1 MPRMKPPEEWH
12 PEHAPKWNPQ
22 TKFEEGLV
30 QVYTGDGKGKS
41 TACFGLALRALGRGL
56 RVKIV
61 QFLKGDTRYGEIIA
75 IKKLAN
81 VDVVQFG
88 SPEFVNPLHPR
99 EEDRQMA
106 RDAYENARQALI
118 SGGFDLVIMDEVNV
132 AAKLGLIS
140 VDDVLAL
147 IKDKPKNVELVLSG
161 RDADP
166 RVIEAADLVTQMT
179 LIKHPYQKGI
189 SARFGIE
196 Y

>member
-1 MPRMKPPEEWH
+1 MAKMKPPEKWH
-12 PEHAPKWNPQ
+12 PKHSPRWQPKER
-22 TKFEEGLV
+22 FEEGLV

-41 TACFGLALRALGRGL
+41 TAAFGLALRAMGRGL
-56 RVKIV
+56 KVKIV

-75 IKKLAN
+75 LKEFPAI
-81 VDVVQFG
+81 DVVQFG

-106 RDAYENARQALI
+106 REALEHGRQALL
-118 SGGFDLVIMDEVNV
+118 SGRYDLVIMDEVHV

-140 VDDVLAL
+140 VEDILAL
-147 IKDKPKNVELVLSG
+147 MREKPKKVELVLTG

-189 SARFGIE
+189 TARYGIE

>member
-1 MPRMKPPEEWH
+1 MKPPEEWNS
-12 PEHAPKWNPQ
+12 ERAPKWKPPQ
-22 TKFEEGLV
+22 TRFEQGLV

-41 TACFGLALRALGRGL
+41 TAAFGLALRATGRGL
-56 RVKIV
+56 KVKIV
-61 QFLKGDTRYGEIIA
+61 QLLKGDTSYGEIIA
-75 IKKLAN
+75 IRSFPT
-81 VDVVQFG
+81 VDIVQFG

-106 RDAYENARQALI
+106 RDAYDHARQALL
-118 SGGFDLVIMDEVNV
+118 SGQFDVVIIDEINV

-140 VDDVLAL
+140 VDDILNL
-147 IKDKPKNVELVLSG
+147 IKEKPKQVELVLTG

-179 LIKHPYQKGI
+179 LIKHPYEKGI

>member
-12 PEHAPKWNPQ
+12 PEHAPQWNPQ
-22 TKFEEGLV
+22 TRFEEGLV

-41 TACFGLALRALGRGL
+41 TAAFGLALRAMGRGL
-56 RVKIV
+56 KVKVV

-75 IKKLAN
+75 LKQFPAI
-81 VDVVQFG
+81 DVVQFG

-106 RDAYENARQALI
+106 RDALAHAREALLSEKYDI
-118 SGGFDLVIMDEVNV
+118 VIIDEIHV

-140 VDDVLAL
+140 VDDILGL
-147 IKDKPKNVELVLSG
+147 IKDRPKRIELVLTG

-179 LIKHPYQKGI
+179 LIKHPYEKGI
-189 SARFGIE
+189 SARYGIE

>member
-1 MPRMKPPEEWH
+1 MPKMKPPEEWH
-12 PEHAPKWNPQ
+12 PQHPPQWNPQ
-22 TKFEEGLV
+22 VRFEEGLV

-41 TACFGLALRALGRGL
+41 TAAFGLALRAMGRGL
-56 RVKIV
+56 KVKIV

-75 IKKLAN
+75 LQQFPAIE
-81 VDVVQFG
+81 VVQFG

-99 EEDRQMA
+99 EEDRRLAQEA
-106 RDAYENARQALI
+106 LEQGRQALL
-118 SGGFDLVIMDEVNV
+118 SGRYDIVIMDEVHV

-140 VDDVLAL
+140 VEDILAL
-147 IKDKPKNVELVLSG
+147 IGERPKRVELVLTG

-189 SARFGIE
+189 SARYGIE